1 MRFFPFGYN
10 VGLGTAAG
18 SKRQKLPF
26 GVEARVHALQ
36 DPNQQIVLTI
46 ALLADSKAPRPKPGC
61 FFLLRQRTIL
71 VLHREPSGLCLHTE
85 L

>member
-26 GVEARVHALQ
+26 GVEARVLALQ
-36 DPNQQIVLTI
+36 DPNQQLVPTI
-46 ALLADSKAPRPKPGC
+46 ALLALIAKRHARSLVV
-61 FFLLRQRTIL
+61 FLLRQRTIL
-71 VLHREPSGLCLHTE
+71 DLHHEPRGLCLQ
-85 L
+85 

>member
-26 GVEARVHALQ
+26 GVEARVLALQ
-36 DPNQQIVLTI
+36 DPNQQLVLTI
-46 ALLADSKAPRPKPGC
+46 ALLALIAKRHARSLVV
-61 FFLLRQRTIL
+61 FLLRQMTIL
-71 VLHREPSGLCLHTE
+71 DLHHEPRGLCLQ
-85 L
+85 